1 MISPFSIASRKG
13 SSPLARGLPRRRP
26 RPLRQPRIIPARA
39 GFTPRP
45 SSGGSPPGDH
55 PRSRGVYTA
64 DGSSPDSRRGS
75 SPLARGLHGHPGD
88 GDGGARIIPA
98 RAGFTSAATS
108 AAAPAADHPR
118 SRGVYMRWPAHDR
131 SSMGSSPLARGLRI
145 EAFQRYLNTGI
156 IPARAGFTTRFL
168 VLRTWLWDH
177 PRSRGVYCAPL
188 LGISK
193 RSGSSPLA
201 RGLPVRPLE
210 AVTGQ
215 GIIPA
220 RAGFTSWR
228 PGGRRRGADHPRSRG
243 VYIMFRLVFEI
254 IKGSSPLARGLP

>member
-1 MISPFSIASRKG
+1 MA
-13 SSPLARGLPRRRP
+13 
-26 RPLRQPRIIPARA
+26 PARTHA
-39 GFTPRP
+39 
-45 SSGGSPPGDH
+45 GDH

-64 DGSSPDSRRGS
+64 
-75 SPLARGLHGHPGD
+75 
-88 GDGGARIIPA
+88 IPV
-98 RAGFTSAATS
+98 TVTV
-108 AAAPAADHPR
+108 AP
-118 SRGVYMRWPAHDR
+118 
-131 SSMGSSPLARGLRI
+131 GSSPLARGLRR
-145 EAFQRYLNTGI
+145 AQVPAGPMGGI

-220 RAGFTSWR
+220 RAGFTRGPGRWR
-228 PGGRRRGADHPRSRG
+228 HRAQDHPRSRG
-243 VYIMFRLVFEI
+243 VYPRRRPVGRLRRGSSPLARGLLTQLSQQNASARIIPARAGFTGCEI
-254 IKGSSPLARGLP
+254 WAVKMKEDHPRSRGVYKSVGWFMAFAVGSSPLARGLPSGSSSCETAGRIIPARAGFTCDHPADRNRGRDHPRSRGVYS